1 MIFKEN
7 QKTTT
12 TNLSQKSK
20 EEIQKNERFPN
31 QPNCKNFIMEN
42 EYKKKHKKTK
52 GQRLNLVRICDV
64 ISKYIFIVLY

>member
-42 EYKKKHKKTK
+42 EYKKTQKKK
-52 GQRLNLVRICDV
+52 QKAKD
-64 ISKYIFIVLY
+64 

>member
-12 TNLSQKSK
+12 TTNLSQKSK
-20 EEIQKNERFPN
+20 EDIQKYERFPK

-42 EYKKKHKKTK
+42 EYNKKIQKTK
-52 GQRLNLVRICDV
+52 KAKD
-64 ISKYIFIVLY
+64 